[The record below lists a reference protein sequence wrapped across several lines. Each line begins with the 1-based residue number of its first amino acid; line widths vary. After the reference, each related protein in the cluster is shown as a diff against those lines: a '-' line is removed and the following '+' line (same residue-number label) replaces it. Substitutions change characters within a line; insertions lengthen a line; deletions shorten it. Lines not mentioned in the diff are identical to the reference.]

1 MEQPTVYLLSC
12 GDELLFGHTVDTNSA
27 WLAEQCT
34 LLGWR
39 IVGHRTVGDVT
50 PEIIAALIE
59 AANRADAVIVTGGLG
74 PTLDDRTRQ
83 ALAHAMGVGLREDP
97 EALAEIQA
105 MFKRFNRPM
114 AEANR
119 VQALIPDG
127 AERIVNPNGTAP
139 GILATLQGA
148 KVFCMPGVPREMRE
162 MFKQSA
168 LPVLKGTEGAAH
180 EVMRRLHLCGRGES
194 DIGSAIRHLMG
205 ERSNPEVGTAVA
217 EAIVT
222 VRLYAKGDSRAEAEK
237 AAHKAETDIR
247 KVLGNDIFGVD
258 GETLAGNVVKLLK
271 ERGASLVTAESCTG
285 GMLSSL
291 IVDVPGASAV
301 FRQGVTAY
309 ANQAKTALLG
319 VPPETLEKYGAV
331 SRETVSAMAEGLLR
345 RGGFDRQAYCLAT
358 TGVAGPDGGSP
369 EKPVGTVWIACSRLD
384 ANGEGLTRSMRHNS
398 VADRRAIRGRASNTA
413 LDLLRR
419 TIMRHQSNYP
429 VEESH
434 WKRD

>member
-1 MEQPTVYLLSC
+1 MKQPTVYLLSC

-34 LLGWR
+34 MLGWR
-39 IVGHRTVGDVT
+39 IVGHRTAGDVT
-50 PEIIAALIE
+50 PDIISAFLDAS
-59 AANRADAVIVTGGLG
+59 ARADVVILTGGLG

-83 ALAHAMGVGLREDP
+83 ALAHAMGVGLHEDP

-148 KVFCMPGVPREMRE
+148 RVFCMPGVPREMRE
-162 MFKQSA
+162 MFKLSVA
-168 LPVLKGTEGAAH
+168 PELKGAAGA
-180 EVMRRLHLCGRGES
+180 ENMVMRRLHLCGKGES
-194 DIGSAIRHLMG
+194 DIGAAIRHLMG

-217 EAIVT
+217 EAIIT
-222 VRLYAKGDSRAEAEK
+222 VRLYAKGETMAEAEK
-237 AAHKAETDIR
+237 IAGRAEEDIR
-247 KVLGNDIFGVD
+247 QALGNEVFGAD
-258 GETLAGNVVKLLK
+258 GETLAGCVIQLVKN
-271 ERGASLVTAESCTG
+271 EGGSLIAAESCTG

-291 IVDVPGASAV
+291 IVDVPGSSAV
-301 FRQGVTAY
+301 FRQGVVAY
-309 ANQAKTALLG
+309 SNRAKSDFLA
-319 VPPETLEKYGAV
+319 VPPELIDSHGAV
-331 SRETVSAMAEGLLR
+331 SREVAAAMAENQLR
-345 RGGFDRQAYCLAT
+345 VCDLPRPVYSLAV
-358 TGVAGPDGGSP
+358 TGVAGPDGGTP

-384 ANGEGLTRSMRHNS
+384 ASGDGITRTMRYNT
-398 VADRRAIRGRASNTA
+398 VTDRHGVRVRSANTA

-419 TIMRHQSNYP
+419 TIKKYPSNYQ
-429 VEESH
+429 VEERN
-434 WKRD
+434 WKRG